1 MTAAFAYRDN
11 LGKTTTNPSAPD
23 GATIE
28 RFDVQRSAAR
38 AVIARAVQ
46 DTAIDRVTKSQV
58 PGSRVR
64 NCHVGV
70 VLHGLVSRRYALP
83 VYVLAYRYDDKPYRA
98 IVHGQ
103 DARIAFGDAPL
114 SWRKIM
120 GVIAAVL
127 AVLLMILLAMARR

>member
-1 MTAAFAYRDN
+1 V
-11 LGKTTTNPSAPD
+11 S
-23 GATIE
+23 
-28 RFDVQRSAAR
+28 Q
-38 AVIARAVQ
+38 
-46 DTAIDRVTKSQV
+46 SQV

-70 VLHGLVSRRYALP
+70 VLHGLVSRRFALP

-120 GVIAAVL
+120 LVVAGVL
-127 AVLLMILLAMARR
+127 AVILTILLFATRR